1 MPRTITDTA
10 DRIRNTDQITVNGK
24 PALVLNIAAAAT
36 LARPARIAVTVCDP
50 SGSLADLN
58 DTRTVHLDAGEIVT
72 FTPGTT
78 MRHAD
83 AAGRRPNCGVAR

>member
-1 MPRTITDTA
+1 MRTITDTA
-10 DRIRNTDQITVNGK
+10 DRIRTCDQIPLNGK
-24 PALVLNIAAAAT
+24 PVQVADVAFAPTAN
-36 LARPARIAVTVCDP
+36 RPARLALTVFDP
-50 SGSLADLN
+50 NGSLADLN

-83 AAGRRPNCGVAR
+83 AAGRRPGCEVAR